1 MLSFLKLDKLKVK
14 STLLI
19 LFTQFVFLIIS
30 SFLVPNFLPEVVV
43 PENKQEEIVKIL
55 DSEDLISQEIVESV
69 LKLYLIISISFITGT
84 YISVS
89 IVIENFL
96 YESK

>member
-1 MLSFLKLDKLKVK
+1 MLSFLKPNKLKVK

-19 LFTQFVFLIIS
+19 LFTQIVFFMIS
-30 SFLVPNFLPEVVV
+30 SSIAPNLFPDLEI
-43 PENKQEEIVKIL
+43 PENKQKEIETIL
-55 DSEDLISQEIVESV
+55 EAENLISQEVVESV
-69 LKLYLIISISFITGT
+69 VKLYLVLTISLIAGT

-89 IVIENFL
+89 LIIENFF

>member
-1 MLSFLKLDKLKVK
+1 MLSFLKPNKLKVK

-19 LFTQFVFLIIS
+19 LFTQIVFFMIS

-43 PENKQEEIVKIL
+43 PESKQEEIMKIL
-55 DSEDLISQEIVESV
+55 DSEDLISQEVVASV
-69 LKLYLIISISFITGT
+69 FKLYLILTLSLIAGT

-89 IVIENFL
+89 LIIENFF

>member
-1 MLSFLKLDKLKVK
+1 MLSFLKPNKLKVK

-19 LFTQFVFLIIS
+19 LFTQIVFFMIS
-30 SFLVPNFLPEVVV
+30 SSIAPNLFPDLEI
-43 PENKQEEIVKIL
+43 PENKQKEIETIL
-55 DSEDLISQEIVESV
+55 EAENLISQEVVESV
-69 LKLYLIISISFITGT
+69 VKLYLVLTISLIAGT

-89 IVIENFL
+89 LIIENFL